1 MPSVFRTS
9 IAARSTAV
17 ILAIVAVAGLV
28 FLAVAIPLTERQ
40 EDVRQQA
47 RLNELLD
54 TVQRT
59 VSIACF
65 LSDKQLADEV
75 AQGLLSNRTVSQ
87 VVVSAGNAQLAQ
99 RSKAAATPVGGVA
112 SSFPPGSLVRK
123 IASPFNPNEIVG
135 EIALVP
141 DTAEIRSNVLD
152 ASGFTALLVL
162 GQVIFIGL
170 GVVVV
175 VIRLITRPISRI
187 SARLHVLRAETGQKL
202 EVPRGNETDEIG
214 QLVRD
219 VNSMADYLVNILN
232 EERGLRVEREIGE
245 KKFRAIFE
253 HAHTGIFVID
263 KRGLLISYNPA
274 CAQLFGIPAGA
285 ASENRLPL
293 LVDLIGEDRTQA
305 PALIGRALA
314 ENETVSQD
322 IKLDGKVGNPTR
334 WINVV
339 LTPIEGHRLQ
349 GVVNDIT
356 EQKRAAE
363 AAQELATTDRLTGLG
378 NRLAF
383 DRKLEQMI
391 DDTCHHSD
399 RRFTLLMLDLDWFKQ
414 VNDTYGHKAGDQVL
428 IKVARALGDA
438 VRKTDFV
445 GRFGGDEFVVLLD
458 STSREEMIEPIIRKV
473 ISGINQPFSIG
484 NGKSAKIGASVG
496 AAVFAGEITTKD
508 ELIHAADEAMYR
520 AKEGGRNTYRFADKV
535 SA

>member
-17 ILAIVAVAGLV
+17 ILVIVVVAGLA
-28 FLAVAIPLTERQ
+28 FLALAIPLTERQ
-40 EDVRQQA
+40 EGVKQQA

-65 LSDKQLADEV
+65 LSDKQLADEL

-87 VVVSAGNAQLAQ
+87 VTVSAGGALLAN
-99 RSKAAATPVGGVA
+99 RSKAAATAGDGA
-112 SSFPPGSLVRK
+112 AWALPPGSLVRK
-123 IASPFNPNEIVG
+123 IASPFNPSEIVG

-141 DTAEIRSNVLD
+141 DAAEIRSNVLD
-152 ASGFTALLVL
+152 ASGFTALVVM

-175 VIRLITRPISRI
+175 VVRLITRPILRI
-187 SARLHVLRAETGQKL
+187 SARLHELRAETGQKL

-219 VNSMADYLVNILN
+219 VNAMADYLVNILN

-253 HAHTGIFVID
+253 HARTGIFVID
-263 KRGLLISYNPA
+263 KFGLLISYNPA
-274 CAQLFGIPAGA
+274 CAQLFGIPEET
-285 ASENRLPL
+285 SSRNQLPL
-293 LVDLIGEDRTQA
+293 LIDLIGDDRTQA
-305 PALIGRALA
+305 PALIDRAVA
-314 ENETVSQD
+314 GNESVSED
-322 IKLDGKVGNPTR
+322 IKLDGKAGTPTR

-349 GVVNDIT
+349 GVVNDVT
-356 EQKRAAE
+356 EQKRAEE

-391 DDTCHHSD
+391 DDTYRNPD

-428 IKVARALGDA
+428 TNVARALEEA

-458 STSREEMIEPIIRKV
+458 STSRREIIESIIRKV

-484 NGKSAKIGASVG
+484 GGKSARIGTSVG
-496 AAVFAGEITTKD
+496 AAVFEGEIATKD

-520 AKEGGRNTYRFADKV
+520 AKEGGRNTYRFADKISV
-535 SA
+535 